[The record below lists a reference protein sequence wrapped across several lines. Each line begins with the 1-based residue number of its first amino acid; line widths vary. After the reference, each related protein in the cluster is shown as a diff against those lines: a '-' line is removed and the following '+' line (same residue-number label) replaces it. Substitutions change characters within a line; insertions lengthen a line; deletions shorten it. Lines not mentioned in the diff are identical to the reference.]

1 MPCKVENMRL
11 KIVCLSVFVCLSAML
26 PAAGYLPTTVPNP
39 KRMGNDFFVSNPDG
53 ILSDATETKLNIML
67 SDLHQ
72 RSEVEVAVVALN
84 SIDLPDYTEF
94 AYELFRYWKIGQ
106 AGKDNG
112 LLLLLVA
119 DERAVRIETGYG
131 LEGLLPDA
139 VCNRI
144 LTEYMFPA
152 FKVGDYDTGFLAGVG
167 EICQL
172 LTTQDALE
180 ELLLDQSGVSD
191 TSAVSILMIY
201 LMLAF
206 AVWICLIWF
215 VYRRLAVNPDASN
228 NVRYQRLQFPYQW
241 SVLFA
246 VLFPFPVA
254 FFAWWLKR
262 RREAVRHAPVR
273 CNECGAKMV
282 LLSEQDEDRYLTA
295 AQQSEETVESV
306 DYDVWECKSCFNHII
321 LPYEKQGSK
330 YGKCPHCHAKTY
342 NLYSDVVRIRATQFR
357 EGMGEK
363 TYLCRHCQHRHV
375 QAYTIPKLP
384 VVVAGGVGGGRGSGG
399 GFSGG
404 SWGGGF
410 SGGGGAGGRF

>member
-1 MPCKVENMRL
+1 
-11 KIVCLSVFVCLSAML
+11 
-26 PAAGYLPTTVPNP
+26 
-39 KRMGNDFFVSNPDG
+39 
-53 ILSDATETKLNIML
+53 
-67 SDLHQ
+67 
-72 RSEVEVAVVALN
+72 
-84 SIDLPDYTEF
+84 
-94 AYELFRYWKIGQ
+94 
-106 AGKDNG
+106 
-112 LLLLLVA
+112 
-119 DERAVRIETGYG
+119 
-131 LEGLLPDA
+131 
-139 VCNRI
+139 
-144 LTEYMFPA
+144 MFPA
-152 FKVGDYDTGFLAGVG
+152 FKAGDYDAGFLAGVG
-167 EICQL
+167 EISRL
-172 LTTQDALE
+172 LTTQEALE
-180 ELLLDQSGVSD
+180 ELLLDQPGAGD
-191 TSAVSILMIY
+191 TSAVSVLMIY

-215 VYRRLAVNPDASN
+215 VYRKLAVNPGASN
-228 NVRYQRLQFPYQW
+228 NVRYQRLQAPYQW

-262 RREAVRHAPVR
+262 RREAVRRAPVR

-282 LLSEQDEDRYLTA
+282 LLSERDEDRYLTA
-295 AQQSEETVESV
+295 AQQSEESVESV

-330 YGKCPHCHAKTY
+330 YGKCPHCQAKTY
-342 NLYSDVVRIRATQFR
+342 GLYADVVRIRATQFR

>member
-1 MPCKVENMRL
+1 MRL
-11 KIVCLSVFVCLSAML
+11 KIICLSVFVWLLAVL
-26 PAAGYLPTTVPNP
+26 PAAGYLPTTVPDP
-39 KRMGNDFFVSNPDG
+39 KYLGNDCFVSNPDG
-53 ILSDATETKLNIML
+53 ILSGAAEAQLNAML
-67 SDLHQ
+67 SDLQQ

-139 VCNRI
+139 GCNR
-144 LTEYMFPA
+144 LVAGYGLPA
-152 FKVGDYDTGFLAGVG
+152 FRAGDYDAGCLAGVG
-167 EICQL
+167 EISRL
-172 LTTQDALE
+172 LTTQEALE
-180 ELLLDQSGVSD
+180 ELLLDQRGAGD
-191 TSAVSILMIY
+191 TSAVSVLMIY

-215 VYRRLAVNPDASN
+215 VYRKLAVNPGASN
-228 NVRYQRLQFPYQW
+228 NVRYQRLQAPYQW

-262 RREAVRHAPVR
+262 RREAVRRAPVR

-282 LLSEQDEDRYLTA
+282 LLSERDEDRYLTA
-295 AQQSEETVESV
+295 AQQSEEAVESV

-330 YGKCPHCHAKTY
+330 YGKCPHCQAKTY
-342 NLYSDVVRIRATQFR
+342 ALYADVVRIRATQFR

>member
-1 MPCKVENMRL
+1 MRL
-11 KIVCLSVFVCLSAML
+11 KLICLSVFVCLSAML
-26 PAAGYLPTTVPNP
+26 PAAGYLPTTVPDP
-39 KRMGNDFFVSNPDG
+39 KRQCSDCFVSNPDG
-53 ILSDATETKLNIML
+53 ILSASAEAQLNAML
-67 SDLHQ
+67 SDLHR

-84 SIDLPDYTEF
+84 SIDLPDYMEF

-139 VCNRI
+139 VCSRI
-144 LTEYMFPA
+144 LTDYMFPS
-152 FKVGDYDTGFLAGVG
+152 FKAGDYDAGFLAGVQ
-167 EICQL
+167 EISRL
-172 LTTQDALE
+172 LTTQAALE
-180 ELLLDQSGVSD
+180 ELLFDQSGSVG
-191 TSAVSILMIY
+191 TPAVSFLMIY
-201 LMLAF
+201 FMLAF

-215 VYRRLAVNPDASN
+215 VYRTLAVNPGASN
-228 NVRYQRLQFPYQW
+228 NVRYQRLQLPCQW
-241 SVLFA
+241 SVFFA
-246 VLFPFPVA
+246 VLFPLPVA

-262 RREAVRHAPVR
+262 RREAVRRAPVR

-282 LLSEQDEDRYLTA
+282 LLSEQDEDRYLTD
-295 AQQSEETVESV
+295 AQQSEETLESV

-330 YGKCPHCHAKTY
+330 YGRCPHCQARTY
-342 NLYSDVVRIRATQFR
+342 GLYADVVRVRATQFHN
-357 EGMGEK
+357 GTGEK
-363 TYLCRHCQHRHV
+363 TYLCRHCQYRHV
-375 QAYTIPKLP
+375 QTYTIPKLP
-384 VVVAGGVGGGRGSGG
+384 VVVAGGIGGGGRNIGG

>member
-1 MPCKVENMRL
+1 MRL

-152 FKVGDYDTGFLAGVG
+152 FKAGDYDAGFLAGVG
-167 EICQL
+167 EISRL
-172 LTTQDALE
+172 LTTQEALE
-180 ELLLDQSGVSD
+180 ELLLDQPGAGD
-191 TSAVSILMIY
+191 TSAVSVLMIY

-215 VYRRLAVNPDASN
+215 VYRKLAVNPGASN
-228 NVRYQRLQFPYQW
+228 NVRYQRLQAPYQW

-262 RREAVRHAPVR
+262 RREAVRRAPVR

-282 LLSEQDEDRYLTA
+282 LLSERDEDRYLTA
-295 AQQSEETVESV
+295 AQQSEEAVESV

-330 YGKCPHCHAKTY
+330 YGKCPHCQAKTY
-342 NLYSDVVRIRATQFR
+342 GLYADVVRIRATQFR

-363 TYLCRHCQHRHV
+363 TSLCRHCQHRHV